1 MPLSADLPLSP
12 VATYIVTRHVP
23 LGDAFGLAEFVTG
36 VSLAT
41 IFMII
46 LTSVISIWI
55 HDDLGDLTL
64 AKRLDISSHLVFLVG
79 YVGLNVAVARAAYL

>member
-1 MPLSADLPLSP
+1 M
-12 VATYIVTRHVP
+12 
-23 LGDAFGLAEFVTG
+23 GDAFGLAEIVTG